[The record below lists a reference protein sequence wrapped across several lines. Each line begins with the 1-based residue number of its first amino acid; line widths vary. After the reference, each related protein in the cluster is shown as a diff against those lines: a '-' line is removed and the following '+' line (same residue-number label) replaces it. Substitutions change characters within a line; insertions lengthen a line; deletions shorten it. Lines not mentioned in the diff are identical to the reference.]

1 MVLSNSNR
9 MRSGDDDELIA
20 WDLERDVFQIV
31 DAGAMNGDGGT
42 ALRAC
47 RLLLADRLGHGQS
60 SPS

>member
-1 MVLSNSNR
+1 